1 MKEIKCTIIQD
12 ILPLYIDEVV
22 GQDTKEMVDEHL
34 QYCEKCQKEYEAM
47 NQKLYIPVEGNADAV
62 FKKINKKWRRKK
74 VIISM
79 ASIFATVTILFGAY
93 LSVFYFEKVI
103 PYSEDLIKIEK
114 QEDGQLVAKYF
125 GKSHAGINLTHPSP
139 YKIDGVEKNVTF
151 IYYTKTIADSPS
163 RNLINDE
170 KWLDEQEYIPF
181 NLVESGKVDAVY
193 YAEFDIEKITAEK
206 DSWDLVLERAEL
218 IWER

>member
-34 QYCEKCQKEYEAM
+34 QYCEKCQKEYETM

-74 VIISM
+74 VIISI
-79 ASIFATVTILFGAY
+79 ASIFATATILLGAY
-93 LSVFYFEKVI
+93 LSVFYFDRVI
-103 PYSEDLIKIEK
+103 PYSEDLIKIE
-114 QEDGQLVAKYF
+114 QQDDGQLVAKYF
-125 GKSHAGINLTHPSP
+125 GKSHAGVNFMEPIP
-139 YKIDGVEKNVTF
+139 YKIDGKKRNISF
-151 IYYTKTIADSPS
+151 IYYTKTIADSPT

-170 KWLDEQEYIPF
+170 KRFDDQEYIPF
-181 NLVESGKVDAVY
+181 NLVESEKVDVVY
-193 YAEFDIEKITAEK
+193 YVAFDIEKIIAEK